1 MRRLLPLFAILL
13 PLALASCRSG
23 SQKAAAPTTPT
34 APGAQ
39 AATGAL
45 PATGAPPAD
54 NKVHVEAFVPVST
67 GCRAETLDLLNQLAT
82 RYQDRISLEIID
94 FTSDEGMKRWQE
106 AGLNCLTILFDGS
119 YAVVFDAPG
128 GAVPITFQMPPG
140 INWTHEDLEHAFA
153 AAAIG
158 KLRPATEDEIQAAST
173 PREYPVKFT
182 AQESRD
188 LASGKVKCQ
197 VLANGKP
204 VAEITEKN
212 GANSPKDRAN
222 KAARVLSEWVKGPIV
237 IGDLRM
243 EETSPGRET
252 VLAAGAPVMAATEAD
267 AKAASLSDPKK
278 VATIWL
284 AGIKSALLAA
294 VPKTP
299 PTPPIA
305 DAK

>member
-1 MRRLLPLFAILL
+1 MKKLIPLFVILL

-23 SQKAAAPTTPT
+23 EDKVAAP
-34 APGAQ
+34 
-39 AATGAL
+39 AAT
-45 PATGAPPAD
+45 PAPAAGN
-54 NKVHVEAFVPVST
+54 NKVHVEAYVPVST
-67 GCRAETLDLLNQLAT
+67 GCRAETLALLKQLAAQ
-82 RYQDRISLEIID
+82 YQDRITLEIID
-94 FTSDEGMKRWQE
+94 FTSDEGMKRWQA
-106 AGLNCLTILFDGS
+106 AGLSCLSILFDGH

-128 GAVPITFQMPPG
+128 GAVPVTFQMPPG
-140 INWTHEDLEHAFA
+140 INWTHDDLEHAFA

-158 KLRPATEDEIQAAST
+158 KLRPATEDEIHAATT
-173 PREYPVKFT
+173 PREYPVKFS
-182 AQESRD
+182 AQESKD

-204 VAEITEKN
+204 VAEITEKD

-222 KAARVLSEWVKGPIV
+222 KAAKVLSDWTKGPII

-252 VLAAGAPVMAATEAD
+252 VLAAGAPAIAATDAD
-267 AKAASLSDPKK
+267 AKAAAQSDPKK
-278 VATIWL
+278 VATLWL

-294 VPKTP
+294 APKTAP
-299 PTPPIA
+299 ASSA